1 MRHPHVY
8 HPTNPIPRAQPAHHF
23 VRANRCY
30 PSSQAGRAWKPA
42 PTLGGE
48 GECVQPPSSVIRRKG
63 RRGRRPLRWFAYF
76 TLRHVTQGR
85 SPRTISDGRSDVVR
99 RPTPGGRGSPPL
111 RWVRNAQKGPV
122 CGPVLLCAEMPAGV
136 SGRVFYEYS
145 SPEKARME
153 TRAAATAAM
162 ASMKTVNQS
171 VLMPKAAIIS
181 SISFTSAAPAAV
193 TRQSIRA

>member
-1 MRHPHVY
+1 MRQPHVH

-85 SPRTISDGRSDVVR
+85 SPRTILYGCPRLSFIPGRAGVEDK
-99 RPTPGGRGSPPL
+99 PL
-111 RWVRNAQKGPV
+111 RVVRNAQKGPV
-122 CGPVLLCAEMPAGV
+122 CGPVLFALKCPRAFQA
-136 SGRVFYEYS
+136 VF
-145 SPEKARME
+145 
-153 TRAAATAAM
+153 
-162 ASMKTVNQS
+162 
-171 VLMPKAAIIS
+171 
-181 SISFTSAAPAAV
+181 FTSTAHP
-193 TRQSIRA
+193 RRRGWRLGRRRRRLWRR

>member
-1 MRHPHVY
+1 MSKSASFGSAFCRNARGAVGAA
-8 HPTNPIPRAQPAHHF
+8 TL
-23 VRANRCY
+23 
-30 PSSQAGRAWKPA
+30 AGVEDK
-42 PTLGGE
+42 
-48 GECVQPPSSVIRRKG
+48 
-63 RRGRRPLRWFAYF
+63 PLR
-76 TLRHVTQGR
+76 
-85 SPRTISDGRSDVVR
+85 VVR
-99 RPTPGGRGSPPL
+99 S
-111 RWVRNAQKGPV
+111 VQKGPV
-122 CGPVLLCAEMPAGV
+122 CGPVLFALKCPRAFQAG
-136 SGRVFYEYS
+136 FYEYS

>member
-1 MRHPHVY
+1 MRQPHVY

-85 SPRTISDGRSDVVR
+85 SPRTILYGRPMLSFIPGRAGVEA
-99 RPTPGGRGSPPL
+99 RPYGVFGRAKRTGL
-111 RWVRNAQKGPV
+111 RTGPF
-122 CGPVLLCAEMPAGV
+122 CAEMPAGV

-153 TRAAATAAM
+153 TRTAATAAM